1 MGEHLKYM
9 KVKDVYETLISDC
22 ITVKSGALI
31 FQAIEKILEMP
42 AAHYVYVVDNKGVLK
57 GIVVLRDL
65 IRITSA
71 RYGIRKKG
79 FGSYM
84 RYLSDILKDEVDEV
98 ARPPL
103 AVSLEDDISK
113 AMKMMESY
121 DLANLPVVDKQNKV
135 VGELNGTE
143 ILKLALEGVKKG
155 DLLALDHRRRDA
167 RKKKSRSKRKQ
178 KSAKS
183 KGKRKR

>member
-1 MGEHLKYM
+1 MVGHLTHM

-22 ITVKSGALI
+22 TTVKTGALI
-31 FQAIEKILEMP
+31 YQAIEKILEMP

-57 GIVVLRDL
+57 GTVVLRDL

-84 RYLSDILKDEVDEV
+84 KYLSDILKDDVDEV

-103 AVSLEDDISK
+103 AVSLEDNLSK
-113 AMKMMESY
+113 AMKIMEAY

-135 VGELNGTE
+135 IGELNGTE
-143 ILKLALEGVKKG
+143 ILKFALEGVKKG
-155 DLLALDHRRRDA
+155 DLLAQEQRRLEELEKQSKSRKRSKPA
-167 RKKKSRSKRKQ
+167 KAKGKKKR
-178 KSAKS
+178 
-183 KGKRKR
+183 